1 MRTRQSRKSTGSILT
16 VASLV
21 FLGQLLTF
29 TGCTTPEPTEQL
41 SDVTVYEGARV
52 IVGDGSNP
60 IENATFVVK
69 DTRLIQIGRSN
80 DISVPEG
87 AKHVDLSGH
96 TVIPALIDTH
106 VHLRRTRDELID
118 DLQHKAYYGVG
129 VVMSLGQDSG
139 DMPFAVRNAVL
150 ANTARYRTAGRGI
163 TRPEPGRSEIPYW
176 IDTVEE
182 ARQAVQELA
191 TLEVGLVKIWVDDR
205 NGQYDKLTPE
215 LYEAVIDEAH
225 RHGLRATAH
234 IFSLDDAKGLLRAG
248 VDAFAHG
255 IRDMEIDEEGVALFQ
270 EHPNVVLVPNL
281 PNRGVKEDLSW
292 LSNTI
297 RPAELEELQARATDN
312 VAAQAA
318 FTIQANNLA
327 TLNSTGVKI
336 AFGTDGNS
344 AWAPHVEM
352 ADMVAAGM
360 TPHEVIVAA
369 TRNSADLLGL
379 SDVGSLERGKSA
391 DFVVLEANPLDDITN
406 TRRISDVYLRGEVV
420 DRGGLS
426 ANWIGVN
433 AQ

>member
-191 TLEVGLVKIWVDDR
+191 TLEVDLVKIWVDDR

>member
-1 MRTRQSRKSTGSILT
+1 
-16 VASLV
+16 
-21 FLGQLLTF
+21 
-29 TGCTTPEPTEQL
+29 
-41 SDVTVYEGARV
+41 
-52 IVGDGSNP
+52 
-60 IENATFVVK
+60 
-69 DTRLIQIGRSN
+69 
-80 DISVPEG
+80 
-87 AKHVDLSGH
+87 
-96 TVIPALIDTH
+96 
-106 VHLRRTRDELID
+106 
-118 DLQHKAYYGVG
+118 
-129 VVMSLGQDSG
+129 
-139 DMPFAVRNAVL
+139 MPFAVRNAVL

-191 TLEVGLVKIWVDDR
+191 TLEVDLVKIWVDDR